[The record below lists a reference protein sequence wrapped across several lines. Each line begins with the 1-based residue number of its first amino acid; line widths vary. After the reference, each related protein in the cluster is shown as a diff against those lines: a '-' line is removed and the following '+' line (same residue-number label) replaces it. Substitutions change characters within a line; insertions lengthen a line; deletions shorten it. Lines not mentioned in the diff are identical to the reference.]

1 MTNTVKCGILLPY
14 SDYQEKIMEEF
25 LATMSKEDS
34 LNYEL
39 SMLYKQWGYK
49 EYRMAKF
56 EEYSFYSDNR
66 DFLAGKGILAFN
78 NSDGRLMALKPDITL
93 SIVKN
98 AKLSSA
104 LTKLYYNES
113 VFRMSDSSMDYKEIK
128 QTGVEVLGKVDDYL
142 VAEVL
147 SLAAKSL
154 KKIDKDFVLSVSH
167 MSFIP
172 SLLAELGIG
181 ENAKKDII
189 RCVQGKNAHDL
200 RTICEKNGVSA
211 EKTDL
216 LAKLAGINGRFD
228 EALPVLTALARNDA
242 MKKACNEL
250 SFIAAALKN
259 SEVADRLC
267 IDLSVL
273 NNTEYYN
280 GIIFQ
285 GYVEKAPSAV
295 LSGGRYDKLAGKLRE
310 NTQAIGF
317 AVYLD
322 NLNLYYKKKREFD
335 SDILILFGSSEGSES
350 LLTLVEGF
358 VDKGLTVRVEHTM
371 PEGYRAKTVYAFENG
386 ALKEV
391 TVC

>member
-1 MTNTVKCGILLPY
+1 MN
-14 SDYQEKIMEEF
+14 EF
-25 LATMSKEDS
+25 LASLSKEDS
-34 LNYEL
+34 LTYEL

-98 AKLSSA
+98 AKLSDS

-113 VFRMSDSSMDYKEIK
+113 VFRMSDSSNDYKEIK

-142 VAEVL
+142 AAEVL
-147 SLAAKSL
+147 MLAAKSL
-154 KKIDKDFVLSVSH
+154 KTIDKDFVLSVSH
-167 MSFIP
+167 MAFIP
-172 SLLAELGIG
+172 SLLAELEIG
-181 ENAKKDII
+181 ENTKKDII
-189 RCVQGKNAHDL
+189 NCIKGKNTHDL
-200 RTICEKNGVSA
+200 RSICEKCGVDGN
-211 EKTDL
+211 KTEL
-216 LAKLAGINGRFD
+216 LAKLAGISGKIG
-228 EALPVLTALARNDA
+228 AVLPELCALACNA
-242 MKKACNEL
+242 EMKAACAEL
-250 SFIAAALKN
+250 EFIASSLKK
-259 SEVADRLC
+259 SDLSDRLY

-273 NNTEYYN
+273 NNTDYYN

-322 NLNLYYKKKREFD
+322 NLNFYYKKKREFD
-335 SDILILFGSSEGSES
+335 SDILILFDSADKSVS
-350 LLTLVEGF
+350 LLSLVESFVEKGF
-358 VDKGLTVRVEHTM
+358 SVRVEHTI
-371 PEGYRAKTVYAFENG
+371 PEGYKAKTVYFFENG
-386 ALKEV
+386 ALREV
-391 TVC
+391 SAC